1 MTLPNGI
8 TWREAIEWL
17 WRALTVLLIPLG
29 IWLVTTL
36 NSIDRRLTETANRVT
51 VLEQSTL
58 RTNDGTALYQGLAI
72 RPTREELQDND
83 GTALYQGLAIRPT
96 REELQDK
103 LDRLEAIIV
112 RIEVKLDEYGRG
124 TQ

>member
-1 MTLPNGI
+1 
-8 TWREAIEWL
+8 
-17 WRALTVLLIPLG
+17 VLLIPLG

-36 NSIDRRLTETANRVT
+36 NSIDRRLNETANRVT

-58 RTNDGTALYQGLAI
+58 RTSDGAALYQGLSV
-72 RPTREELQDND
+72 
-83 GTALYQGLAIRPT
+83 RPT

-112 RIEVKLDEYGRG
+112 RIEVKLDEYGR

>member
-58 RTNDGTALYQGLAI
+58 RISDGSALYEGLS
-72 RPTREELQDND
+72 
-83 GTALYQGLAIRPT
+83 IRPT